1 MISPRHIR
9 RSGRRATPG
18 AAPGVSAQAAMMV
31 RQAWEAMDSCENKMF
46 AEMYATALDRKV
58 YHNDNHLF
66 EFMKHLEH
74 PPVDI
79 EEFLDSPE
87 FLGATD
93 ISIWPEVRKAIV
105 EINRNWWKGP
115 KHAIHEAVL
124 CGSTSSG
131 KSELAKITTLY
142 HLYLLSCVDVPQALY
157 GLPKTTSIVFVI
169 LAAKPHVTKKVLY
182 APMRLLVETIP
193 YFQKH
198 LRPDRLVESEMI
210 FSEKNIRVVPG
221 GADAETVLG
230 EAIIGGIID
239 EINFMNVVLKSKRA
253 EVSTGRAG
261 IYDQAQTIHNTV
273 TRRKKGRFISQG
285 PLLGVVCTSS
295 STRYKGDFTDK
306 RKALVHKN
314 NEKGVY
320 IYDKPQYEVW
330 PQERYCGDKF
340 RMMVGNDV
348 VGDTR
353 ILAPWENAKEGTLVL
368 DIPVEYL
375 ADFQADPYSALRD
388 ICGISTSSIN
398 PFLRRR
404 FKAYEAID
412 AGQEEGLASFLE
424 KDNVILG
431 VDDMP
436 MVQAGHYCTNPSR
449 PRYVHIDL
457 STTGDR
463 CVAGGQ
469 PVLMAD
475 GRYVPIEQVRIGD
488 LVVTHE
494 GAHEEVTQVF
504 DNGVKRTLSVHTYGW
519 PAPLRATA
527 THKVW
532 AVRRA
537 SVSYADGR
545 LVKPSDPMFF
555 GKQAKAAKE
564 GYAYTPEFVELGTLV
579 PGDFLVTPRKRSQEA
594 SNICG
599 IPLTYETG
607 YIAGL
612 FAAEG
617 SFYEHS
623 GSEYVQFSLHENEV
637 RILRELGAYLQ
648 EYFGVTTRVCRDKKS
663 KGITVRVGK
672 SDTLVSF
679 LLTAVGEYSHRKHL
693 DCAHLGNGL
702 FHAGI
707 AHGYVD
713 GDGYVQYTSSGEAKG
728 FKVKTVSRQMAH
740 SFYWLLVSNGYL
752 PSLGETDEYIGKD
765 GTSHRKCYHVSL
777 MGEESMRLFASWLAV
792 SVDVPCSRALA
803 LKDYV
808 LTPIVEI
815 VDGGR
820 SRVYDITVGET
831 HSYVVG
837 NVAVHNCGIAM
848 VRYDGMTD
856 VTRTNNVIE
865 RLPVVSVELACSIEP
880 DANNEI
886 QFAEVRTWVK
896 QLRDVYGYPIK
907 AVTYDG
913 VFSIESIQQ
922 WKKQGMKTGH
932 MSVDRTS
939 TPYKQFRD
947 GLYDGR
953 IRMFEQPKLIEEL
966 FELEYD
972 DVKDKVDHPVNGS
985 KDIADAVCGA
995 YATLLLRRSSW
1006 SSAQMEDGAVSD
1018 GRAQFEDR
1026 SEYGGRL

>member
-1 MISPRHIR
+1 
-9 RSGRRATPG
+9 
-18 AAPGVSAQAAMMV
+18 MMV
-31 RQAWEAMDSCENKMF
+31 RQAWESVGTCENKMF

-58 YHNDNHLF
+58 YHNDNYLF
-66 EFMKHLEH
+66 EFMKHLEQ
-74 PPVDI
+74 PPVGI

-93 ISIWPEVRKAIV
+93 ISIWPEVRKAII

-193 YFQKH
+193 YFRKH

-210 FSEKNIRVVPG
+210 FAEKNIRVVPG
-221 GADAETVLG
+221 GADADTVLG

-261 IYDQAQTIHNTV
+261 IYDQAQTIHNTI

-285 PLLGVVCTSS
+285 PLLGIVCTSS

-306 RKALVHKN
+306 RKALVRKN

-330 PQERYCGDKF
+330 PQERYCGEKF

-353 ILAPWENAKEGTLVL
+353 VLAEWETAKEGTLVL
-368 DIPVEYL
+368 NIPVEYL

-404 FKAYEAID
+404 FKVYEAID

-463 CVAGGQ
+463 C
-469 PVLMAD
+469 
-475 GRYVPIEQVRIGD
+475 
-488 LVVTHE
+488 
-494 GAHEEVTQVF
+494 
-504 DNGVKRTLSVHTYGW
+504 
-519 PAPLRATA
+519 
-527 THKVW
+527 
-532 AVRRA
+532 
-537 SVSYADGR
+537 
-545 LVKPSDPMFF
+545 
-555 GKQAKAAKE
+555 
-564 GYAYTPEFVELGTLV
+564 
-579 PGDFLVTPRKRSQEA
+579 
-594 SNICG
+594 
-599 IPLTYETG
+599 
-607 YIAGL
+607 
-612 FAAEG
+612 
-617 SFYEHS
+617 
-623 GSEYVQFSLHENEV
+623 
-637 RILRELGAYLQ
+637 
-648 EYFGVTTRVCRDKKS
+648 
-663 KGITVRVGK
+663 
-672 SDTLVSF
+672 
-679 LLTAVGEYSHRKHL
+679 
-693 DCAHLGNGL
+693 
-702 FHAGI
+702 GI
-707 AHGYVD
+707 AV
-713 GDGYVQYTSSGEAKG
+713 
-728 FKVKTVSRQMAH
+728 
-740 SFYWLLVSNGYL
+740 
-752 PSLGETDEYIGKD
+752 
-765 GTSHRKCYHVSL
+765 
-777 MGEESMRLFASWLAV
+777 
-792 SVDVPCSRALA
+792 
-803 LKDYV
+803 
-808 LTPIVEI
+808 
-815 VDGGR
+815 
-820 SRVYDITVGET
+820 
-831 HSYVVG
+831 
-837 NVAVHNCGIAM
+837 